1 MLKGVTPSGR
11 RERFIEPDKG
21 RILSEICPVVNS
33 PIEYVR
39 YNESACSCIGH
50 KVVDFSYIGEKCF
63 DKVYPLFLRL
73 RKASKEFLHCQPF
86 VCQPCLTSYVCIYI
100 YIYFSMKN

>member
-33 PIEYVR
+33 PIEMSGITSRPARVSGIKYR
-39 YNESACSCIGH
+39 
-50 KVVDFSYIGEKCF
+50 FF
-63 DKVYPLFLRL
+63 VYRRKMLR
-73 RKASKEFLHCQPF
+73 
-86 VCQPCLTSYVCIYI
+86 
-100 YIYFSMKN
+100 